1 MMFKRGVVYM
11 GRRKRKTIG
20 FGSLLFLP
28 FTLLSTSMKISFGCC
43 KGLMALFNMMDCS
56 TSSFTPNQLCNVN
69 NMSGLEF
76 EHYCAQEL
84 RSLGFQNVNVTP
96 ASGDYGA
103 DITAID
109 SYGKK
114 WVFQCKRYNQ
124 ALGNSPIQEVFASK
138 NHYRASEAC
147 VITNSCFTEN
157 AKILAKENHVY
168 LIEYCNFL
176 NLRH

>member
-1 MMFKRGVVYM
+1 M
-11 GRRKRKTIG
+11 GRRKSKTIG

-43 KGLMALFNMMDCS
+43 KGLMALFNMIGCS
-56 TSSFTPNQLCNVN
+56 TSPFAHNQLCNVN

-84 RSLGFQNVNVTP
+84 RTLGFQNVNVTP

-124 ALGNSPIQEVFASK
+124 ALGNSPVQEVFASK
-138 NHYRASEAC
+138 NHYRATEAC
-147 VITNSCFTEN
+147 VITNSFFTEN
-157 AKILAKENHVY
+157 AKILAKENRVY